1 MKKGL
6 PPPRRGDNAYPVSLQ
21 KFAYPRPIARRTNLL
36 AGNFTND
43 KREEKLISIV
53 IPIYDERNNIHP
65 LYEKLTRELP
75 LLGREF
81 EVILIN
87 DGSQDGSDV
96 LLTEISG
103 KDPRFKVVNL
113 RRNYGQTAA
122 MMAGIDHA
130 NGDIIIPMDGD
141 LQNDPKDIR
150 KLIAK
155 LDEGFD
161 VVSGWRKDRK
171 DSEWR
176 NLPSRVANRI
186 ISKISGVHLHDY
198 GCSLKAYRRE
208 VIADVRLYGEMH
220 RFIPIYASWQGAK
233 VTEIPVQHHARVH
246 GVSKYGMERIVKV
259 VLDMIVVKFMADFAT
274 KPIYIFGGFGVLS
287 VLLSGLAGLAAV
299 YLKFAHGTSFI
310 LTPLPLLTA
319 LLFITGVMSI
329 LMGLLAEII
338 MRTYH
343 ESQNKPTYLVKNTIN
358 IAQ

>member
-1 MKKGL
+1 M
-6 PPPRRGDNAYPVSLQ
+6 
-21 KFAYPRPIARRTNLL
+21 
-36 AGNFTND
+36 
-43 KREEKLISIV
+43 ISIV
-53 IPIYDERNNIHP
+53 IPIYNEHDNIYP
-65 LYEKLTRELP
+65 LYDKLFSELP
-75 LLGREF
+75 LLGRDF
-81 EVILIN
+81 EVILVN
-87 DGSQDGSDV
+87 DGSKDDSDK
-96 LLTEISG
+96 LLAEVSG

-130 NGDIIIPMDGD
+130 TGDTVIPMDGD
-141 LQNDPKDIR
+141 LQNDPKDIGR
-150 KLIAK
+150 LLVK

-208 VIADVRLYGEMH
+208 VIKGVRLYGEMH

-233 VTEIPVQHHARVH
+233 VTEIPVQHHARMH

-259 VLDMIVVKFMADFAT
+259 VLDLIVVKFMADFAN

-287 VLLSGLAGLAAV
+287 ILLSGMAGLAAI
-299 YLKFAHGTSFI
+299 YLKIVHGTSFI

-319 LLFITGVMSI
+319 LTFITGVMCI
-329 LMGLLAEII
+329 LMGLLAEIM

-343 ESQNKPTYLVKNTIN
+343 ESQNKPIYLVKNTIN
-358 IAQ
+358 VNQ